1 MEIKEPK
8 TYDEQL
14 AILQSRGI
22 IVLDQERC
30 KQILSSVNYYR
41 LSAYFLPF
49 KLKNGAY
56 KSGTSFLRAYRI
68 YEFDRKLRNIVFAA
82 IEEIEIF
89 LRARFAYFHAHKY
102 GATGYL
108 NSANFSPNHNHK
120 KFMVQINREIEN
132 NKNTLIVKHHKAVY
146 EGIFPIWAIT
156 ELLTFGILSKFYA
169 DLTTSDQKE
178 LARSL
183 YQTSNKN
190 LKSWL
195 RCCTDLRNICAHYGR
210 LYYRIFAANPAGLN
224 ISDREKTRLWG
235 AILVLKSL
243 FPDKVKWN
251 TEILSALSALV
262 EEYST
267 DINLYH
273 IAFPDDWSNQL
284 MK

>member
-22 IVLDQERC
+22 IVLDRDRC
-30 KQILSSVNYYR
+30 KKILSSVNYYR

-49 KLKNGAY
+49 KLKNGNY

-89 LRARFAYFHAHKY
+89 LRARFAYYHAHKY
-102 GATGYL
+102 CATGYL
-108 NSANFSPNHNHK
+108 NSQNFSLNHDHE
-120 KFMVQINREIEN
+120 KFRSPIEREIEHN
-132 NKNTLIVKHHKAVY
+132 RTTSIVKHHKAVY
-146 EGIFPIWAIT
+146 NGTFPIWAIT

-169 DLTTSDQKE
+169 DLTASDQKD

-183 YQTSNKN
+183 YHTSTKN

-210 LYYRIFAANPAGLN
+210 LYYRIFTAIPAGLN
-224 ISDREKTRLWG
+224 IPNRQGARLWG
-235 AILVLKSL
+235 AVLVLKSL

-251 TEILSALSALV
+251 TEILPALNALV
-262 EEYST
+262 EEYSA

-273 IAFPDDWSNQL
+273 IAFPDDWSKQL
-284 MK
+284 IK